1 MVPRLVPV
9 AQQALLLMML
19 VLTLQELVRNVRRE
33 SFQQIM
39 DKQNVTNAPRIL
51 INQMKENPL
60 VSHAQLVKLLIQEKI
75 NANKRDLKK
84 GK

>member
-39 DKQNVTNAPRIL
+39 DKQNVMNAPRIL